1 MSYSKSYVELLTEKD
16 GSIHTYSRNVQ
27 TLLSNMKDLSGR
39 LQIAATKAE
48 MFDDVND
55 RLLKILNASFQEL
68 SDYADKLEAQGVYI
82 DFEN

>member
-1 MSYSKSYVELLTEKD
+1 MSYLNSYIEILNEKD
-16 GSIHTYSRNVQ
+16 ESGPIYSRNVQ
-27 TLLSNMKDLSGR
+27 TLLSNTKDLTGR
-39 LQIAATKAE
+39 LQIAATKAD

-55 RLLKILNASFQEL
+55 RLLKVLNAAFKEL